1 MRIGGPLKTT
11 RVNAMSEEMKNL
23 ERLKETVLKEYPRMN
38 IDSTF
43 KFSCHPQI
51 SCFNKCCADVNIFL
65 TPYDVLRMKN
75 RLGISSS
82 EFMNKFTAMPI
93 DRNQRF
99 PVILFRMNDAE
110 GKTCHF
116 VDQEKGCTIYE
127 DRPWSCRMYPLGLAS
142 PKEGHPQAK
151 KDFYFL
157 LKEDICKGHEEERE
171 FTVRQWIEDQGVK
184 DYDEHG
190 REYKEVTLHDFFEKG
205 GQLNGQQMEMFFM
218 ATYNLDKFRE
228 FIYES
233 SFLER
238 FEVEDDL
245 VESMRED
252 DEALLGFGF
261 RWLKH
266 CLFGEPTV
274 KVKDR
279 TPRGKAAKEKEKEK

>member
-1 MRIGGPLKTT
+1 MRIGGPPKTT

-99 PVILFRMNDAE
+99 PVILFRMNDAQ

-116 VDQEKGCTIYE
+116 VDQEKGCSIYE

-142 PKEGHPQAK
+142 PKEGNAEGDS
-151 KDFYFL
+151 DFYFL
-157 LKEDICKGHEEERE
+157 MEEDICKGHGENQEFSVREWLANQGIDEYDAKGRE
-171 FTVRQWIEDQGVK
+171 F
-184 DYDEHG
+184 
-190 REYKEVTLHDFFEKG
+190 KEITLHDFFEKG
-205 GQLNGQQMEMFFM
+205 GQLNSQQMEMFYT
-218 ATYNLDKFRE
+218 ACYDLDKFRE
-228 FIYES
+228 FVFDT

-238 FEVEDDL
+238 FAVEDET
-245 VESMRED
+245 VKAMKED
-252 DEALLGFGF
+252 DEVLLGFGF
-261 RWLKH
+261 RWLRY
-266 CLFGEPTV
+266 CLFGEPTLT
-274 KVKDR
+274 VKDE
-279 TPRGKAAKEKEKEK
+279 TPRGKNKGDK